1 MSTKG
6 KLVRL
11 LANAVLKRAI
21 VVDVQKIGGFQ
32 RLLLQCDDVQRFSA
46 GTKVQLLL
54 PSDDMRTYTPIP
66 SADGMV
72 LLAWK
77 HIDGP
82 GALWMSNAQM
92 GEELWFI
99 GPQHSLTVNA
109 GPAIIIGDETS
120 IAVAAAFESERPGQI
135 QTIIQTEAASEVRDA
150 ARSVGLH
157 QIDIIARGD
166 TVSTVR
172 AVTAKLS
179 ISPNALVALTG
190 GSELVVSVREAL
202 RSAGVQNIKT
212 KAYWV
217 RGKTGLD

>member
-32 RLLLQCDDVQRFSA
+32 RLLLQCDDVQSFSA

-82 GALWMSNAQM
+82 GAFWMSNAKM

-99 GPQHSLTVNA
+99 GPQHSLAVNA
-109 GPAIIIGDETS
+109 GPVIIIGDETS
-120 IAVAAAFESERPGQI
+120 IAVAAAFEAERPGQI
-135 QTIIQTEAASEVRDA
+135 QAVIQADAISDVRDA

-157 QIDIIARGD
+157 QMDIIPRGD
-166 TVSTVR
+166 ITSTVYT
-172 AVTAKLS
+172 VGAKLS
-179 ISPNALVALTG
+179 TSPNALVALTG
-190 GSELVVSVREAL
+190 GSELVVSVRDAL
-202 RSAGVQNIKT
+202 RRAGVQNIKT

-217 RGKTGLD
+217 PGKTGLD